1 VLGDVSFDRSLCTRT
16 VRALFAG
23 WLGFVVAAAAPS
35 LGRADDSGMPE
46 SSVSPSERTF
56 EAEAAAASSG
66 FNAPTLTGSWRTR
79 IALHGWLLNVLK
91 VSADTPEG
99 SGSTTKDLGWLLS
112 NLDWMLPIDVETR
125 KGSFGAYVHTLAF
138 KLDGTMRT
146 GPADIEWKDE
156 GFLMDLGLSYELGR
170 WALGVEQRAPELRV
184 EPFAGARLF
193 YDPVDIDLSRVD
205 RSTTDDFS
213 NYVPIVGLRTF
224 WDLTEHWNLR
234 IEGDYGGFGI
244 DDNHETWQVLGLVGY
259 RWPGWGVHWNLQVG
273 YRAMRIFDLRKGGDN
288 VQLDA
293 RGSDVVFAVEF

>member
-1 VLGDVSFDRSLCTRT
+1 MSSDRNLYTRT

-23 WLGFVVAAAAPS
+23 WLGFAGVAAAPS
-35 LGRADDSGMPE
+35 LGRADDSGVLEPA
-46 SSVSPSERTF
+46 SAPSEQAV
-56 EAEAAAASSG
+56 EAEVAASSNG
-66 FNAPTLTGSWRTR
+66 FNAPTLAGSWRTR
-79 IALHGWLLNVLK
+79 IALHGWLPNVLK
-91 VSADTPEG
+91 VSVDTPEG

-112 NLDWMLPIDVETR
+112 NLDWILPIDVETR

-138 KLDGTMRT
+138 SLDGATRA
-146 GPADIEWKDE
+146 GPADISWNDA

-184 EPFAGARLF
+184 EPFAGARLL
-193 YDPVDIDLSRVD
+193 YDPVDIDLSRVG

-213 NYVPIVGLRTF
+213 NYVPILGLRTF

-244 DDNHETWQVLGLVGY
+244 DDNHQTWQVLGLVGY

-288 VQLDA
+288 IKLDA
-293 RGSDVVFAVEF
+293 RGADVVFAVEF